1 MAPPPSGS
9 LHDGMPFPNPGSGGN
24 RDTYNPSQ
32 GSIASQAQH
41 TAGIEREAEDQRRG
55 LSRLVARVLGAL
67 HRMVWGD

>member
-1 MAPPPSGS
+1 MAFQSPGWPPSS
-9 LHDGMPFPNPGSGGN
+9 LNPGTGGN

-41 TAGIEREAEDQRRG
+41 TANIEREMRQRREG
-55 LSRLVARVLGAL
+55 LRGLVARVQGAL